1 MRHAR
6 NRKWAKDGDS
16 IVDNAAIQDP
26 VAFLNVMAKVLP
38 KELAISVEQ
47 RTPDNLRPEACATLR
62 RVRT

>member
-16 IVDNAAIQDP
+16 IVDNAAI
-26 VAFLNVMAKVLP
+26 AFLNVMAKVLP